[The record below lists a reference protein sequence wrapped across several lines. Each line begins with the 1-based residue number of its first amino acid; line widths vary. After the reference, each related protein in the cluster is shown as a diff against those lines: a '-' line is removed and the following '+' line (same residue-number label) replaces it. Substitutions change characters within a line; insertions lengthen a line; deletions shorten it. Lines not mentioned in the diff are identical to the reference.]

1 VTTKQTQTIPEVEE
15 SQLLVERFEA
25 AEVELEAIDQEV
37 GRLNAQLKAVRKLQT
52 AKLAQLR
59 GVARARS
66 EEHPLLDE
74 EEADEDASLSGDRDE

>member
-1 VTTKQTQTIPEVEE
+1 MTTKQTQTIPEVEE

>member
-1 VTTKQTQTIPEVEE
+1 MTTKQTQTIPEVEE

-37 GRLNAQLKAVRKLQT
+37 GRLNAQLKTARKLQT